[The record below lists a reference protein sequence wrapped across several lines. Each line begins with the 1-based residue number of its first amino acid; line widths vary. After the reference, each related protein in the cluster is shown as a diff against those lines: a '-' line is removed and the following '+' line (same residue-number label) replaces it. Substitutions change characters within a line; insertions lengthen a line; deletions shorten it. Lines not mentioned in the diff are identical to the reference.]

1 MSNVYEYQG
10 YAYIIFTIFLTLI
23 LYGYIVH
30 LYRSEKKGIRD
41 YEKYGKMALNDEL
54 SDEPVEKKDDKKVDD
69 ASEKPKEQ

>member
-1 MSNVYEYQG
+1 LDNIYEFQG
-10 YAYIIFTIFLTLI
+10 YAYVAYTILLTLI

-54 SDEPVEKKDDKKVDD
+54 TDTPVEEKKVEDT
-69 ASEKPKEQ
+69 AEKVKEQ